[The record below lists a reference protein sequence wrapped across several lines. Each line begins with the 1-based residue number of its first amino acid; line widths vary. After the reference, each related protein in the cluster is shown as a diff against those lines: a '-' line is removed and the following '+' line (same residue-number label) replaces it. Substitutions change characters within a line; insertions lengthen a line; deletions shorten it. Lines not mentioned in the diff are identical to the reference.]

1 MENILATATT
11 VLYPEIEQIKDMMK
25 QNGARNAI
33 MSGSGPTVFGIY
45 EDKETAKKAGEMI
58 LQLELANEVYVT
70 VPVSE

>member
-1 MENILATATT
+1 
-11 VLYPEIEQIKDMMK
+11 MK

>member
-1 MENILATATT
+1 M
-11 VLYPEIEQIKDMMK
+11 LYPEIEQLKDMMK